1 MSRVLPYAV
10 PGGGNRARE
19 SGGGSKMGSKKPSV
33 LGKESLMATWRNW
46 AGNQIA
52 HPQSIE
58 SPRNVTE
65 LAAVV
70 AEATA
75 QGQKVKAV
83 GSGHSFTS
91 AAATDGRMI
100 RLDNLSGI
108 SHVDRARNQVTV
120 GAGTRLSD
128 LNTLLHAE
136 GLALANLGD
145 IAYQTVAGAISTST
159 HGTGTAL
166 TGLAGQVVAMTLVN
180 GHGEILECSDSC
192 NADILDVGRVSVGAV
207 GVISDYTLQAVPSF
221 RLRALEQP
229 MRLDD
234 VLENVHELAAAHD
247 HFEFF
252 WIPHTKWAL
261 TKRNNRTD
269 DELQPLPRI
278 KGWIEKTFMENYA
291 FGALCRV
298 GRVRPSL
305 IPRLATALP
314 SSGSREYVDQSF
326 KIFAS
331 PRIVRFYE
339 MEHALPV
346 EAVVPALRDIRAM
359 VERKGYMLN
368 FPVEVRFTKGDDVAL
383 STAYGRESAYI
394 AVHVYKGMECE
405 PFFRDV
411 EDILRGYDARP
422 HWGKVHYREAEE
434 LSALYPRWNDFIAL
448 RNRLDPLRTFSNAYT
463 DTVFGQ

>member
-1 MSRVLPYAV
+1 
-10 PGGGNRARE
+10 
-19 SGGGSKMGSKKPSV
+19 MGSQKPSV
-33 LGKESLMATWRNW
+33 LGKESRMATWRNW

-52 HPQSIE
+52 HPQSID
-58 SPRNVTE
+58 SPRDVTE
-65 LAAVV
+65 LAVLV
-70 AEATA
+70 AEASA
-75 QGQKVKAV
+75 RGQKVKAV

-91 AAATDGRMI
+91 AAVTDGRMV

-108 SHVDRARNQVTV
+108 SHVDRTKNQVTV
-120 GAGTRLSD
+120 GAGTLLSD
-128 LNTLLHAE
+128 LNPLLHAE

-159 HGTGTAL
+159 HGTGKAL

-180 GHGEILECSDSC
+180 GHGEIIECSESS
-192 NADILDVGRVSVGAV
+192 NADILDVGRVSVGAL
-207 GVISDYTLQAVPSF
+207 GVISEYTLQVVPSF

-234 VLENVHELAAAHD
+234 VLESAHELAAAHD

-269 DELQPLPRI
+269 DELQPLPKV

-291 FGALCRV
+291 FGALCRI
-298 GRVRPSL
+298 GRARPSL

-346 EAVVPALRDIRAM
+346 EAVAPALREIRAM
-359 VERKGYMLN
+359 IERKGYLLN
-368 FPVEVRFTKGDDVAL
+368 FPVEVRFTKGDDVPL
-383 STAYGRESAYI
+383 STAYGRDSAYI

-422 HWGKVHYREAEE
+422 HWGKVHYRDAEE
-434 LSALYPRWNDFIAL
+434 LSGLYPRWSDFIAL
-448 RNRLDPLRTFSNAYT
+448 RDKLDPQRTFSNTYT
-463 DTVFGQ
+463 DTVFG

>member
-1 MSRVLPYAV
+1 
-10 PGGGNRARE
+10 
-19 SGGGSKMGSKKPSV
+19 
-33 LGKESLMATWRNW
+33 MAMWRNW
-46 AGNQIA
+46 AGNQKA
-52 HPQSIE
+52 NPVSIVA
-58 SPRNVTE
+58 PRSVGE
-65 LAAVV
+65 LAALV
-70 AEATA
+70 ASASGK
-75 QGQKVKAV
+75 GQKVKAV

-91 AAATDGRMI
+91 AAATNGRMI
-100 RLDNLSGI
+100 RLENLSGI
-108 SHVDRARNQVTV
+108 LHIDHASCQVTV

-128 LNTLLHAE
+128 LNMLLHAE

-159 HGTGTAL
+159 HGTGKAL
-166 TGLAGQVVAMTLVN
+166 TGLAGQVVAMKLIN
-180 GHGEILECSDSC
+180 GQGEIIECSKSL
-192 NADILDVGRVSVGAV
+192 NPHIFDVARVSVGAL
-207 GVISDYTLQAVPSF
+207 GIITEYTLQAVPSF

-234 VLENVHELAAAHD
+234 VLENAHDLASAHD

-261 TKRNNRTD
+261 TKRNNRTE
-269 DELQPLPRI
+269 DELQPLPRV

-298 GRVRPSL
+298 GRARPSL

-346 EAVVPALRDIRAM
+346 EGLVPALREIRAM
-359 VERKGYMLN
+359 VDRKGYLLN
-368 FPVEVRFTKGDDVAL
+368 FPVEVRFTKGDDVPL
-383 STAYGRESAYI
+383 STAFGRDSAYI

-411 EDILRGYDARP
+411 EDILRAYDARP
-422 HWGKVHYREAEE
+422 HWGKMHYRDAEE
-434 LSALYPRWNDFIAL
+434 LSKLYPRWDEFIAL
-448 RNRLDPLRTFSNAYT
+448 RNQLDPQRTFSNVYS
-463 DTVFGQ
+463 DTVFGK

>member
-1 MSRVLPYAV
+1 
-10 PGGGNRARE
+10 
-19 SGGGSKMGSKKPSV
+19 
-33 LGKESLMATWRNW
+33 MATWRNW
-46 AGNQIA
+46 AGNQKA
-52 HPQSIE
+52 SPVSIDA
-58 SPRNVTE
+58 PRSVAE
-65 LAAVV
+65 LAALV
-70 AEATA
+70 ASATE

-91 AAATDGRMI
+91 AAATNGRMI
-100 RLDNLSGI
+100 RLENLNGI
-108 SHVDRARNQVTV
+108 LHVDRATCQVTV

-128 LNTLLHAE
+128 LNTLLDAE

-159 HGTGTAL
+159 HGTGKAL
-166 TGLAGQVVAMTLVN
+166 TGLAGQVVAMKLVN
-180 GHGEILECSDSC
+180 GHGEIIECSQSV
-192 NADILDVGRVSVGAV
+192 NPHIFDVARVSVGAL
-207 GVISDYTLQAVPSF
+207 GVITEYILQAVPSF

-229 MRLDD
+229 MRLDE
-234 VLENVHELAAAHD
+234 VLENAHDLASTND

-261 TKRNNRTD
+261 TKRNNRTE
-269 DELQPLPRI
+269 DELQPLPRV

-291 FGALCRV
+291 FGAVCRI
-298 GRVRPSL
+298 GRARPSL

-346 EAVVPALRDIRAM
+346 EALVPALKEIRAM
-359 VERKGYMLN
+359 VDRKGYLLN
-368 FPVEVRFTKGDDVAL
+368 FPVEVRFTKGDDVPL
-383 STAYGRESAYI
+383 STAYGRDSAYI
-394 AVHVYKGMECE
+394 AVHVYKGMECQ

-411 EDILRGYDARP
+411 EDILRAYDARP
-422 HWGKVHYREAEE
+422 HWGKMHYREADE
-434 LSALYPRWNDFIAL
+434 LSKLYPRWNEFITL
-448 RNRLDPLRTFSNAYT
+448 RNQLDPQRTFSNAYS
-463 DTVFGQ
+463 DTVFGK

>member
-1 MSRVLPYAV
+1 
-10 PGGGNRARE
+10 
-19 SGGGSKMGSKKPSV
+19 
-33 LGKESLMATWRNW
+33 MATWRNW
-46 AGNQIA
+46 AGNQKA
-52 HPQSIE
+52 NPLSIE
-58 SPRNVTE
+58 APKSVSE
-65 LAAVV
+65 LSVIVSRAS
-70 AEATA
+70 E

-91 AAATDGRMI
+91 AAATNGRMI
-100 RLDNLSGI
+100 RLENLSGI
-108 SHVDRARNQVTV
+108 LHIDHASCQVTV

-128 LNTLLHAE
+128 LNMLLHTE

-159 HGTGTAL
+159 HGTGKAL
-166 TGLAGQVVAMTLVN
+166 TGLAGQVVAMKLIN
-180 GHGEILECSDSC
+180 GQGEIIECSNSV
-192 NADILDVGRVSVGAV
+192 NPHIFDVARVSVGAL
-207 GVISDYTLQAVPSF
+207 GIITEYTLQAVPSF

-234 VLENVHELAAAHD
+234 VLENAHDLASAHD

-261 TKRNNRTD
+261 TKRNNRTE
-269 DELQPLPRI
+269 DELQPLPRV
-278 KGWIEKTFMENYA
+278 KGWIDKTFMENYA

-298 GRVRPSL
+298 GRARPSL

-331 PRIVRFYE
+331 PRIIRFYE

-346 EAVVPALRDIRAM
+346 EALVPALKEIRAM
-359 VERKGYMLN
+359 VDRKGYLLN
-368 FPVEVRFTKGDDVAL
+368 FPVEVRFTKGDDVPL
-383 STAYGRESAYI
+383 STAYGRDSAYI

-411 EDILRGYDARP
+411 EDILRAYDARP
-422 HWGKVHYREAEE
+422 HWGKMHYRDAEE
-434 LSALYPRWNDFIAL
+434 LSKLYPRWDEFIAL
-448 RNRLDPLRTFSNAYT
+448 RNQLDPQRTFSNAYS
-463 DTVFGQ
+463 DTVFGK

>member
-1 MSRVLPYAV
+1 
-10 PGGGNRARE
+10 
-19 SGGGSKMGSKKPSV
+19 
-33 LGKESLMATWRNW
+33 MATWRNW
-46 AGNQIA
+46 AGNQKA
-52 HPQSIE
+52 SPVSIDA
-58 SPRNVTE
+58 PRSVAE
-65 LAAVV
+65 LAALV
-70 AEATA
+70 ASASE

-91 AAATDGRMI
+91 AAATNGRMI
-100 RLDNLSGI
+100 RLENLNGI
-108 SHVDRARNQVTV
+108 LHVDRATCQVTV

-128 LNTLLHAE
+128 LNTLLDAE

-159 HGTGTAL
+159 HGTGKAL
-166 TGLAGQVVAMTLVN
+166 TGLAGQVVAMKLVN
-180 GHGEILECSDSC
+180 GHGEIIECSQSV
-192 NADILDVGRVSVGAV
+192 NPHIFDVARVSVGAL
-207 GVISDYTLQAVPSF
+207 GVITEYTLQAVPSF

-229 MRLDD
+229 MRLDE
-234 VLENVHELAAAHD
+234 VLENAHDLASTND

-261 TKRNNRTD
+261 TKRNNRTE
-269 DELQPLPRI
+269 DELQPLPRV

-291 FGALCRV
+291 FGAVCRI
-298 GRVRPSL
+298 GRARPSL

-346 EAVVPALRDIRAM
+346 EALVPALKEIRAM
-359 VERKGYMLN
+359 VDRKGYLLN
-368 FPVEVRFTKGDDVAL
+368 FPVEVRFTKGDDVPL
-383 STAYGRESAYI
+383 STAYGRDSAYI
-394 AVHVYKGMECE
+394 AVHVYKGMECQ

-411 EDILRGYDARP
+411 EDILRAYDARP
-422 HWGKVHYREAEE
+422 HWGKMHYREADE
-434 LSALYPRWNDFIAL
+434 LSKLYPRWNEFIAL
-448 RNRLDPLRTFSNAYT
+448 RNQLDPQRTFSNAYS
-463 DTVFGQ
+463 DTVFGK

>member
-1 MSRVLPYAV
+1 
-10 PGGGNRARE
+10 
-19 SGGGSKMGSKKPSV
+19 
-33 LGKESLMATWRNW
+33 MATWRNW
-46 AGNQIA
+46 AGNQKA
-52 HPQSIE
+52 SPVSIDA
-58 SPRNVTE
+58 PRSVAE
-65 LAAVV
+65 LAALV
-70 AEATA
+70 ASASE

-91 AAATDGRMI
+91 AAATNGRMI
-100 RLDNLSGI
+100 RLENLSGI
-108 SHVDRARNQVTV
+108 LHVDRATCRVTV
-120 GAGTRLSD
+120 GAGTRLSE
-128 LNTLLHAE
+128 LNTLLDAE

-159 HGTGTAL
+159 HGTGKAL
-166 TGLAGQVVAMTLVN
+166 TGLAGQVVAMKLVN
-180 GHGEILECSDSC
+180 GLGEIIECSQSV
-192 NADILDVGRVSVGAV
+192 NPHIFDVARVSVGAL
-207 GVISDYTLQAVPSF
+207 GVITEYTLQAVPSF

-229 MRLDD
+229 MRLDV
-234 VLENVHELAAAHD
+234 VLENAHDLASTND

-261 TKRNNRTD
+261 TKRNNRTE
-269 DELQPLPRI
+269 DELQPLPRV

-291 FGALCRV
+291 FGAVCRI
-298 GRVRPSL
+298 GRARPSL

-346 EAVVPALRDIRAM
+346 EALVPALKEIRAM
-359 VERKGYMLN
+359 VDRKGYLLN
-368 FPVEVRFTKGDDVAL
+368 FPVEVRFTKSDDVPL
-383 STAYGRESAYI
+383 STAYGRDSAYI

-411 EDILRGYDARP
+411 EDILRAYDARP
-422 HWGKVHYREAEE
+422 HWGKMHYREADE
-434 LSALYPRWNDFIAL
+434 LSKLYPRWDEFITL
-448 RNRLDPLRTFSNAYT
+448 RNQLDPQRTFSNAYS
-463 DTVFGQ
+463 DTVFGK

>member
-1 MSRVLPYAV
+1 
-10 PGGGNRARE
+10 
-19 SGGGSKMGSKKPSV
+19 
-33 LGKESLMATWRNW
+33 MATWRNW
-46 AGNQIA
+46 AGNQKA
-52 HPQSIE
+52 NPLSIE
-58 SPRNVTE
+58 APKSVSE
-65 LAAVV
+65 LSAIVSRAS
-70 AEATA
+70 E

-91 AAATDGRMI
+91 AAATNGRMI
-100 RLDNLSGI
+100 RLENLNGI
-108 SHVDRARNQVTV
+108 LHIDHASCQVTV
-120 GAGTRLSD
+120 GGGTRLSD
-128 LNTLLHAE
+128 LNMLLHTE

-159 HGTGTAL
+159 HGTGRAL
-166 TGLAGQVVAMTLVN
+166 TGLAGQVVAMKLID
-180 GHGEILECSDSC
+180 GQGEIIECSKTL
-192 NADILDVGRVSVGAV
+192 NPQIFDVARVSVGAL
-207 GVISDYTLQAVPSF
+207 GIITEYTLQAVPSF

-234 VLENVHELAAAHD
+234 VLENAHDLASAHD

-261 TKRNNRTD
+261 TKRNNRTE
-269 DELQPLPRI
+269 DELQPLPRV
-278 KGWIEKTFMENYA
+278 KGWIDKTFMENYA

-298 GRVRPSL
+298 GRARPSL

-346 EAVVPALRDIRAM
+346 DALVPALKEIRAM
-359 VERKGYMLN
+359 VDRKGYLLN
-368 FPVEVRFTKGDDVAL
+368 FPVEVRFTKGDDVPL
-383 STAYGRESAYI
+383 STAYGRDSAYI

-411 EDILRGYDARP
+411 EDILRAYNARP
-422 HWGKVHYREAEE
+422 HWGKMHYRDAEE
-434 LSALYPRWNDFIAL
+434 LSKLYPRWDEFIAL
-448 RNRLDPLRTFSNAYT
+448 RNQLDPQRTFSNAYS
-463 DTVFGQ
+463 DTVFGK

>member
-1 MSRVLPYAV
+1 MSIDAPR
-10 PGGGNRARE
+10 
-19 SGGGSKMGSKKPSV
+19 SV
-33 LGKESLMATWRNW
+33 G
-46 AGNQIA
+46 
-52 HPQSIE
+52 
-58 SPRNVTE
+58 E
-65 LAAVV
+65 LAALV
-70 AEATA
+70 ASASGK
-75 QGQKVKAV
+75 GQKVKAV

-91 AAATDGRMI
+91 AAATNGRMI
-100 RLDNLSGI
+100 RLENLSGI
-108 SHVDRARNQVTV
+108 LHIDHASCQVTV

-128 LNTLLHAE
+128 LNMLLHAE

-159 HGTGTAL
+159 HGTGKAL
-166 TGLAGQVVAMTLVN
+166 TGLAGQVVAMKLVN
-180 GHGEILECSDSC
+180 GQGEIIECSKSL
-192 NADILDVGRVSVGAV
+192 NPHIFDVARVSVGAL
-207 GVISDYTLQAVPSF
+207 GIITEYTLQAVPSF

-234 VLENVHELAAAHD
+234 VLENAHDLASAHD

-261 TKRNNRTD
+261 TKRNNRTE
-269 DELQPLPRI
+269 DELQPLPRV

-298 GRVRPSL
+298 GRARPSL

-346 EAVVPALRDIRAM
+346 EALVPALREIRAM
-359 VERKGYMLN
+359 VDRKGYLLN
-368 FPVEVRFTKGDDVAL
+368 FPVEVRFTKGDDVPL
-383 STAYGRESAYI
+383 STAFGRDSAYI

-411 EDILRGYDARP
+411 EDILRAYDARP
-422 HWGKVHYREAEE
+422 HWGKMHYRDAEE
-434 LSALYPRWNDFIAL
+434 LSKLYPRWDEFIAL
-448 RNRLDPLRTFSNAYT
+448 RNQLDPQRTFSNVYS
-463 DTVFGQ
+463 DTVFGK

>member
-1 MSRVLPYAV
+1 
-10 PGGGNRARE
+10 
-19 SGGGSKMGSKKPSV
+19 
-33 LGKESLMATWRNW
+33 MAMWRNW
-46 AGNQIA
+46 AGNQKA
-52 HPQSIE
+52 NPVSIVA
-58 SPRNVTE
+58 PRSVGE
-65 LAAVV
+65 LAALV
-70 AEATA
+70 ASASGK
-75 QGQKVKAV
+75 GQKVKAV

-91 AAATDGRMI
+91 AAATNGRMI
-100 RLDNLSGI
+100 RLENLSGI
-108 SHVDRARNQVTV
+108 LHIDHASCQVTV

-128 LNTLLHAE
+128 LNKLLHAE

-159 HGTGTAL
+159 HGTGKAL
-166 TGLAGQVVAMTLVN
+166 TGLAGQVVAMKLIN
-180 GHGEILECSDSC
+180 GQGEIIECSKTL
-192 NADILDVGRVSVGAV
+192 NPHIFDVARVSVGAL
-207 GVISDYTLQAVPSF
+207 GIITEYTLQAVPSF

-234 VLENVHELAAAHD
+234 VLENAHDLASAHD

-261 TKRNNRTD
+261 TKRNNRTE
-269 DELQPLPRI
+269 DELQPLPRV

-298 GRVRPSL
+298 GRARPSL

-346 EAVVPALRDIRAM
+346 EALVPALREIRAM
-359 VERKGYMLN
+359 VDRKGYLLN
-368 FPVEVRFTKGDDVAL
+368 FPVEVRFTKGDDVPL
-383 STAYGRESAYI
+383 STAFGRDSAYI

-411 EDILRGYDARP
+411 EDILRAYEARP
-422 HWGKVHYREAEE
+422 HWGKMHYRDADE
-434 LSALYPRWNDFIAL
+434 LSKLYPRWDEFIAL
-448 RNRLDPLRTFSNAYT
+448 RNQLDPHRTFSNVYS
-463 DTVFGQ
+463 DTVFGK

>member
-1 MSRVLPYAV
+1 
-10 PGGGNRARE
+10 
-19 SGGGSKMGSKKPSV
+19 
-33 LGKESLMATWRNW
+33 MATWRNW
-46 AGNQIA
+46 AGNQKA
-52 HPQSIE
+52 SPLSIE
-58 SPRNVTE
+58 SPRSVGE
-65 LAAVV
+65 LADLV
-70 AEATA
+70 ASASEL
-75 QGQKVKAV
+75 GQKVKAV

-91 AAATDGRMI
+91 AAATNGRMV
-100 RLDNLSGI
+100 RLESLSGI
-108 SHVDRARNQVTV
+108 LNVDRAKCQVTV

-128 LNTLLHAE
+128 LNTLLHSE

-159 HGTGTAL
+159 HGTGKAL
-166 TGLAGQVVAMTLVN
+166 TGLAGQVVAMKLIN
-180 GHGEILECSDSC
+180 GQGEIIECSKSV
-192 NADILDVGRVSVGAV
+192 NPQIFDVARVSVGAL
-207 GVISDYTLQAVPSF
+207 GIITEYTLQAVPSF

-234 VLENVHELAAAHD
+234 VLENAHELASAHD

-261 TKRNNRTD
+261 TKRNNRTE
-269 DELQPLPRI
+269 DELQPLPRV

-291 FGALCRV
+291 FGAVCRV
-298 GRVRPSL
+298 GRARPSL

-314 SSGSREYVDQSF
+314 SSGSREYVDQSY

-346 EAVVPALRDIRAM
+346 EALVPALKEIRAM
-359 VERKGYMLN
+359 VDRKGYLLN
-368 FPVEVRFTKGDDVAL
+368 FPVEVRFTKGDDVPL
-383 STAYGRESAYI
+383 STAYGRDSAYI

-411 EDILRGYDARP
+411 EDILRAYDARP
-422 HWGKVHYREAEE
+422 HWGKMHYRDAEE
-434 LSALYPRWNDFIAL
+434 LSKLYPRWDEFIAL
-448 RNRLDPLRTFSNAYT
+448 RDQLDPQRTFSNAYS
-463 DTVFGQ
+463 DTVFGK

>member
-1 MSRVLPYAV
+1 
-10 PGGGNRARE
+10 
-19 SGGGSKMGSKKPSV
+19 
-33 LGKESLMATWRNW
+33 MATWRNW
-46 AGNQIA
+46 AGNQVA

-58 SPRNVTE
+58 SPRNVGE
-65 LAAVV
+65 LAEVV
-70 AEATA
+70 AQASA
-75 QGQKVKAV
+75 RGQKIKAV

-91 AAATDGRMI
+91 AAATDGRML
-100 RLDNLSGI
+100 RLENLRGI
-108 SHVDRARNQVTV
+108 THVDREKNQVTV

-136 GLALANLGD
+136 GLALANMGD

-159 HGTGTAL
+159 HGTGKAL
-166 TGLAGQVVAMTLVN
+166 TGLAGQVVAMTMVN
-180 GHGEILECSDSC
+180 GNGEIVECSATSHS
-192 NADILDVGRVSVGAV
+192 DVFEAGRVSVGAL
-207 GVISDYTLQAVPSF
+207 GVVSQYTLQVVPAF

-234 VLENVHELAAAHD
+234 VLENAHDLSATND

-269 DELQPLPRI
+269 DELQPLPRVR
-278 KGWIEKTFMENYA
+278 GWVEKTFMENYA
-291 FGALCRV
+291 FGAVCRV
-298 GRVRPSL
+298 GRARPSL

-326 KIFAS
+326 EIFAS

-346 EAVVPALRDIRAM
+346 EAVVPALKEIRAM
-359 VERKGYMLN
+359 VDRKGYLLN

-383 STAYGRESAYI
+383 STAYGRDSAYI

-422 HWGKVHYREAEE
+422 HWGKMHYRDAAE
-434 LSALYPRWNDFIAL
+434 LSTLYPKWNDFIAL
-448 RNRLDPLRTFSNAYT
+448 RDRLDPGRTFANAYT
-463 DTVFGQ
+463 DTVFGK

>member
-1 MSRVLPYAV
+1 
-10 PGGGNRARE
+10 
-19 SGGGSKMGSKKPSV
+19 
-33 LGKESLMATWRNW
+33 MATWRNW
-46 AGNQIA
+46 AGNQKA
-52 HPQSIE
+52 SPLSIDA
-58 SPRNVTE
+58 PRSVAE
-65 LAAVV
+65 LAALV
-70 AEATA
+70 ASASE

-91 AAATDGRMI
+91 AAATNGRMI
-100 RLDNLSGI
+100 RLENLSGI
-108 SHVDRARNQVTV
+108 LHVDRATCRVTV
-120 GAGTRLSD
+120 GAGTRLSE
-128 LNTLLHAE
+128 LNTLLDAE

-159 HGTGTAL
+159 HGTGKAL
-166 TGLAGQVVAMTLVN
+166 TGLAGQVVAMKLVN
-180 GHGEILECSDSC
+180 GLGEIIECSQSV
-192 NADILDVGRVSVGAV
+192 NPHIFDVARVSVGAL
-207 GVISDYTLQAVPSF
+207 GVITEYTLQAVPSF

-234 VLENVHELAAAHD
+234 VLENAHDLASTND

-261 TKRNNRTD
+261 TKRNNRTE
-269 DELQPLPRI
+269 DELQPLPRV

-291 FGALCRV
+291 FGAVCRI
-298 GRVRPSL
+298 GRARPSL

-314 SSGSREYVDQSF
+314 SSGSREYVDQSY

-346 EAVVPALRDIRAM
+346 EALVPALKEIRAM
-359 VERKGYMLN
+359 VDRKGYLLN
-368 FPVEVRFTKGDDVAL
+368 FPVEVRFTKGDDVPL
-383 STAYGRESAYI
+383 STAYGRDSAYI

-411 EDILRGYDARP
+411 EDILRAYDARP
-422 HWGKVHYREAEE
+422 HWGKMHYREADE
-434 LSALYPRWNDFIAL
+434 LSKLYPRWNEFIAL
-448 RNRLDPLRTFSNAYT
+448 RDQLDPQRTFSNAYS
-463 DTVFGQ
+463 DTVFGK

>member
-1 MSRVLPYAV
+1 
-10 PGGGNRARE
+10 
-19 SGGGSKMGSKKPSV
+19 MGSKKPSV

-70 AEATA
+70 AEASA

-145 IAYQTVAGAISTST
+145 IAYQTVAGAIATST

-166 TGLAGQVVAMTLVN
+166 TGLAGQVVAMTLVD

>member
-1 MSRVLPYAV
+1 
-10 PGGGNRARE
+10 
-19 SGGGSKMGSKKPSV
+19 
-33 LGKESLMATWRNW
+33 MATWRNW
-46 AGNQIA
+46 AGNQKA
-52 HPQSIE
+52 NPVSIDA
-58 SPRNVTE
+58 PRSVGE
-65 LAAVV
+65 LAALV
-70 AEATA
+70 ASASGK
-75 QGQKVKAV
+75 GQKVKAV

-91 AAATDGRMI
+91 AAATNGRMI
-100 RLDNLSGI
+100 RLENLSGI
-108 SHVDRARNQVTV
+108 LHIDHASCQVTV

-128 LNTLLHAE
+128 LNMLLHAE

-159 HGTGTAL
+159 HGTGKAL
-166 TGLAGQVVAMTLVN
+166 TGLAGQVVAMKLVN
-180 GHGEILECSDSC
+180 GQGQIIECSKSL
-192 NADILDVGRVSVGAV
+192 NAHIFDVARVSVGAL
-207 GVISDYTLQAVPSF
+207 GIITEYTLQAVPSF

-234 VLENVHELAAAHD
+234 VLENAHDLASAHD

-261 TKRNNRTD
+261 TKRNNRTE
-269 DELQPLPRI
+269 DELQPLPRV

-298 GRVRPSL
+298 GRARPSL

-346 EAVVPALRDIRAM
+346 EALVPALREIRAM
-359 VERKGYMLN
+359 VDRKGYLLN
-368 FPVEVRFTKGDDVAL
+368 FPVEVRFTKGDDVPL
-383 STAYGRESAYI
+383 STAFGRDSAYI

-411 EDILRGYDARP
+411 EDILRAYDARP
-422 HWGKVHYREAEE
+422 HWGKMHYRDAEE
-434 LSALYPRWNDFIAL
+434 LSKLYPRWDEFIAL
-448 RNRLDPLRTFSNAYT
+448 RNQLDPQRTFSNVYS
-463 DTVFGQ
+463 DTVFGK

>member
-1 MSRVLPYAV
+1 
-10 PGGGNRARE
+10 
-19 SGGGSKMGSKKPSV
+19 
-33 LGKESLMATWRNW
+33 MATWRNW
-46 AGNQIA
+46 AGNQKA
-52 HPQSIE
+52 NPVSIDA
-58 SPRNVTE
+58 PRSVGE
-65 LAAVV
+65 LAALV
-70 AEATA
+70 ASASGK
-75 QGQKVKAV
+75 GQKVKAV

-91 AAATDGRMI
+91 AAATNGRMI
-100 RLDNLSGI
+100 RLENLSGI
-108 SHVDRARNQVTV
+108 LHIDHASCQVTV

-128 LNTLLHAE
+128 LNMLLHAE

-159 HGTGTAL
+159 HGTGKAL
-166 TGLAGQVVAMTLVN
+166 TGLAGQVVAMKLIN
-180 GHGEILECSDSC
+180 GQGEIIECSKSL
-192 NADILDVGRVSVGAV
+192 NPHIFDVARVSVGAL
-207 GVISDYTLQAVPSF
+207 GIITEYTLQAVPSF

-234 VLENVHELAAAHD
+234 VLENAHDLASAHD

-261 TKRNNRTD
+261 TKRNNRTE
-269 DELQPLPRI
+269 DELQPLPRV

-298 GRVRPSL
+298 GRARPSL

-346 EAVVPALRDIRAM
+346 EALVPALKEIRAM
-359 VERKGYMLN
+359 VDRKGYLLN
-368 FPVEVRFTKGDDVAL
+368 FPVEVRFTKGDDVPL
-383 STAYGRESAYI
+383 STAYGRDSAYI

-411 EDILRGYDARP
+411 EDILRAYEARP
-422 HWGKVHYREAEE
+422 HWGKMHYRDAEE
-434 LSALYPRWNDFIAL
+434 LSKLYPRWDEFIAL
-448 RNRLDPLRTFSNAYT
+448 RNQLDPQRTFSNVYS
-463 DTVFGQ
+463 DTVFGK

>member
-1 MSRVLPYAV
+1 
-10 PGGGNRARE
+10 
-19 SGGGSKMGSKKPSV
+19 
-33 LGKESLMATWRNW
+33 MATWRNW
-46 AGNQIA
+46 AGNQKA

-58 SPRNVTE
+58 SPRDVGE
-65 LAAVV
+65 LAALV
-70 AEATA
+70 AEASSRD
-75 QGQKVKAV
+75 QKVKAV

-100 RLDNLSGI
+100 RLENLSGI
-108 SHVDRARNQVTV
+108 SLVNRANNQVTV
-120 GAGTRLSD
+120 GAGTRLSE

-159 HGTGTAL
+159 HGTGKAL

-180 GHGEILECSDSC
+180 GQGQIVECSESV
-192 NADILDVGRVSVGAV
+192 NPDILDVGRVSVGAL
-207 GVISDYTLQAVPSF
+207 GVISEYTLQAVPSF

-234 VLENVHELAAAHD
+234 VLENAHELSAEHD

-269 DELQPLPRI
+269 DELQPLPKV

-291 FGALCRV
+291 FGAVCRV
-298 GRVRPSL
+298 GRARPSL

-346 EAVVPALRDIRAM
+346 EAVVPALKEIRAM
-359 VERKGYMLN
+359 IERKGYLLN
-368 FPVEVRFTKGDDVAL
+368 FPVEVRFTKGDDVPL
-383 STAYGRESAYI
+383 STAYGRDSAYI

-411 EDILRGYDARP
+411 EDILRAYNARP
-422 HWGKVHYREAEE
+422 HWGKMHYRDAEE
-434 LSALYPRWNDFIAL
+434 LSSLYPRWSDFISL
-448 RNRLDPLRTFSNAYT
+448 RDRLDPQRTFSNGYT
-463 DTVFGQ
+463 DTVFGK

>member
-1 MSRVLPYAV
+1 
-10 PGGGNRARE
+10 
-19 SGGGSKMGSKKPSV
+19 
-33 LGKESLMATWRNW
+33 MATWRNW
-46 AGNQIA
+46 AGNQKA
-52 HPQSIE
+52 NPVSIDA
-58 SPRNVTE
+58 PRSVGE
-65 LAAVV
+65 LAALV
-70 AEATA
+70 ASASGK
-75 QGQKVKAV
+75 GQKVKAV

-91 AAATDGRMI
+91 AAATNGRMI
-100 RLDNLSGI
+100 RLENLSGI
-108 SHVDRARNQVTV
+108 LHIDHASCQVTV

-128 LNTLLHAE
+128 LNMLLHAE

-159 HGTGTAL
+159 HGTGKAL
-166 TGLAGQVVAMTLVN
+166 TGLAGQVVAMKLIN
-180 GHGEILECSDSC
+180 GQGEIIECSKTL
-192 NADILDVGRVSVGAV
+192 NPQIFDVARVSVGAL
-207 GVISDYTLQAVPSF
+207 GIITEYTLQTVPSF

-234 VLENVHELAAAHD
+234 VLENAHDLASAHD

-261 TKRNNRTD
+261 TKRNNRTE
-269 DELQPLPRI
+269 DELQPLPRV

-298 GRVRPSL
+298 GRARPSL

-346 EAVVPALRDIRAM
+346 EALVPALREIRAM
-359 VERKGYMLN
+359 VDRKGYLLN
-368 FPVEVRFTKGDDVAL
+368 FPVEVRFTKGDDVPL
-383 STAYGRESAYI
+383 STAFGRDSAYI

-411 EDILRGYDARP
+411 EDILRAYDARP
-422 HWGKVHYREAEE
+422 HWGKMHYRDAEE
-434 LSALYPRWNDFIAL
+434 LSKLYPRWDEFIAL
-448 RNRLDPLRTFSNAYT
+448 RNELDPQRTFSNAYS
-463 DTVFGQ
+463 DTVFGK

>member
-1 MSRVLPYAV
+1 
-10 PGGGNRARE
+10 
-19 SGGGSKMGSKKPSV
+19 
-33 LGKESLMATWRNW
+33 MATWRNW
-46 AGNQIA
+46 AGNQKA
-52 HPQSIE
+52 SPLSIDA
-58 SPRNVTE
+58 PRSVAE
-65 LAAVV
+65 LAALV
-70 AEATA
+70 ASASE

-91 AAATDGRMI
+91 AAATNGRMI
-100 RLDNLSGI
+100 RLENLSGI
-108 SHVDRARNQVTV
+108 LHVDRATCRVTV
-120 GAGTRLSD
+120 GAGTRLSE
-128 LNTLLHAE
+128 LNTLLDAE

-159 HGTGTAL
+159 HGTGKAL
-166 TGLAGQVVAMTLVN
+166 TGLAGQVVAMKLVN
-180 GHGEILECSDSC
+180 GLGEIIECSQSV
-192 NADILDVGRVSVGAV
+192 NPHIFEVARVSVGAL
-207 GVISDYTLQAVPSF
+207 GVITEYTLQAVPSF

-234 VLENVHELAAAHD
+234 VLENAHDLASTND

-261 TKRNNRTD
+261 TKRNNRTE
-269 DELQPLPRI
+269 DELQPLPRV

-291 FGALCRV
+291 FGAVCRI
-298 GRVRPSL
+298 GRARPSL

-346 EAVVPALRDIRAM
+346 EALVPALKEIRAM
-359 VERKGYMLN
+359 VDRKRYLLN
-368 FPVEVRFTKGDDVAL
+368 FPVEVRFTKGDDVPL
-383 STAYGRESAYI
+383 STAYGRDSAYI

-411 EDILRGYDARP
+411 EDILRAYDARP
-422 HWGKVHYREAEE
+422 HWGKMHYREADE
-434 LSALYPRWNDFIAL
+434 LSKLYPRWNEFITL
-448 RNRLDPLRTFSNAYT
+448 RNQLDPQRTFSNVYS
-463 DTVFGQ
+463 DTVFGK

>member
-1 MSRVLPYAV
+1 
-10 PGGGNRARE
+10 
-19 SGGGSKMGSKKPSV
+19 
-33 LGKESLMATWRNW
+33 MATWRNW
-46 AGNQIA
+46 AGNQKA
-52 HPQSIE
+52 NPVSIDA
-58 SPRNVTE
+58 PRSVGE
-65 LAAVV
+65 LAALV
-70 AEATA
+70 ASASG

-91 AAATDGRMI
+91 AAATNGRMI
-100 RLDNLSGI
+100 RLENLSGI
-108 SHVDRARNQVTV
+108 LHIDHASCQVTV

-128 LNTLLHAE
+128 LNMLLHAE

-159 HGTGTAL
+159 HGTGKAL
-166 TGLAGQVVAMTLVN
+166 TGLAGQVVAMKLIN
-180 GHGEILECSDSC
+180 GQGEIIECSKSL
-192 NADILDVGRVSVGAV
+192 NPHIFDVARVSVGAL
-207 GVISDYTLQAVPSF
+207 GIITEYTLQAVPSF

-234 VLENVHELAAAHD
+234 VLENAHDLASAHD

-261 TKRNNRTD
+261 TKRNNRTE
-269 DELQPLPRI
+269 DELQPLPRV

-298 GRVRPSL
+298 GRARPSL

-346 EAVVPALRDIRAM
+346 EALVPALREIRAM
-359 VERKGYMLN
+359 VDRKGYLLN
-368 FPVEVRFTKGDDVAL
+368 FPVEVRFTKGDDVPL
-383 STAYGRESAYI
+383 STAFGRDSAYI

-411 EDILRGYDARP
+411 EDILRAYEARP
-422 HWGKVHYREAEE
+422 HWGKMHYRDAEE
-434 LSALYPRWNDFIAL
+434 LSKLYPRWDEFIAL
-448 RNRLDPLRTFSNAYT
+448 RNQLDPQRTFSNVYS
-463 DTVFGQ
+463 DTVFGK

>member
-1 MSRVLPYAV
+1 
-10 PGGGNRARE
+10 
-19 SGGGSKMGSKKPSV
+19 
-33 LGKESLMATWRNW
+33 MATWRNW
-46 AGNQIA
+46 AGNQVA

-58 SPRNVTE
+58 SPRNVGE
-65 LAAVV
+65 LAEIV
-70 AEATA
+70 AQASTR
-75 QGQKVKAV
+75 GQKIKAV

-91 AAATDGRMI
+91 AAATDGRML
-100 RLDNLSGI
+100 RLENLRGI
-108 SHVDRARNQVTV
+108 SHVDREKNQVTV
-120 GAGTRLSD
+120 GAGTRLSE

-136 GLALANLGD
+136 GLALANMGD

-159 HGTGTAL
+159 HGTGKAL
-166 TGLAGQVVAMTLVN
+166 TGLAGQVVAMTMVN
-180 GHGEILECSDSC
+180 GNGEIMECSTTSHS
-192 NADILDVGRVSVGAV
+192 DVFEAGRVSVGAL
-207 GVISDYTLQAVPSF
+207 GVVSQYTLQVVPAF

-229 MRLDD
+229 IRLDD
-234 VLENVHELAAAHD
+234 VLENAHDLSTTND

-269 DELQPLPRI
+269 DELQPLPRVR
-278 KGWIEKTFMENYA
+278 GWVEKTFMENYA
-291 FGALCRV
+291 FGAVCRV
-298 GRVRPSL
+298 GRARPSL

-346 EAVVPALRDIRAM
+346 EAVVPALKEIRAM
-359 VERKGYMLN
+359 VDRKGYLLN

-383 STAYGRESAYI
+383 STAYGRDSAYI

-422 HWGKVHYREAEE
+422 HWGKMHYRDAAE
-434 LSALYPRWNDFIAL
+434 LSTLYPKWNDFIAL
-448 RNRLDPLRTFSNAYT
+448 RDRLDPGRTFANAYT
-463 DTVFGQ
+463 DTVFGK

>member
-1 MSRVLPYAV
+1 
-10 PGGGNRARE
+10 
-19 SGGGSKMGSKKPSV
+19 
-33 LGKESLMATWRNW
+33 MATWRNW
-46 AGNQIA
+46 AGNQKA
-52 HPQSIE
+52 NPLSIE
-58 SPRNVTE
+58 APKSVSE
-65 LAAVV
+65 LSAIVSRASGR
-70 AEATA
+70 
-75 QGQKVKAV
+75 GQKVKAV

-91 AAATDGRMI
+91 AAATNGRMI
-100 RLDNLSGI
+100 RLENLSGI
-108 SHVDRARNQVTV
+108 LHIDHASCQVTV

-128 LNTLLHAE
+128 LNMLLHTE

-159 HGTGTAL
+159 HGTGKAL
-166 TGLAGQVVAMTLVN
+166 TGLAGQVVAMKLID
-180 GHGEILECSDSC
+180 GQGEIIECSKTL
-192 NADILDVGRVSVGAV
+192 NPQIFDVARVSVGAL
-207 GVISDYTLQAVPSF
+207 GIITEYTLQAVPSF

-234 VLENVHELAAAHD
+234 VLENAHDLASAHD

-261 TKRNNRTD
+261 TKRNNRTE
-269 DELQPLPRI
+269 DELQPLPRV
-278 KGWIEKTFMENYA
+278 KGWIDKTFMENYA

-298 GRVRPSL
+298 GRARPSL

-346 EAVVPALRDIRAM
+346 DALVPALKEIRAM
-359 VERKGYMLN
+359 VDRKGYLLN
-368 FPVEVRFTKGDDVAL
+368 FPVEVRFTKGDDVPL
-383 STAYGRESAYI
+383 STAYGRDSAYI

-411 EDILRGYDARP
+411 EDILRAYDARP
-422 HWGKVHYREAEE
+422 HWGKMHYRDAEE
-434 LSALYPRWNDFIAL
+434 LSKLYPRWDEFIAL
-448 RNRLDPLRTFSNAYT
+448 RNQLDPQRTFSNAYS
-463 DTVFGQ
+463 DTVFGK

>member
-1 MSRVLPYAV
+1 
-10 PGGGNRARE
+10 
-19 SGGGSKMGSKKPSV
+19 
-33 LGKESLMATWRNW
+33 MATWRNW
-46 AGNQIA
+46 AGNQKA
-52 HPQSIE
+52 NPLSIE
-58 SPRNVTE
+58 APKSVSE
-65 LAAVV
+65 LSAIVSRAS
-70 AEATA
+70 E

-91 AAATDGRMI
+91 AAATNGRMI
-100 RLDNLSGI
+100 RLENLNGI
-108 SHVDRARNQVTV
+108 LHIDHASCQVTV
-120 GAGTRLSD
+120 GGGTRLSD
-128 LNTLLHAE
+128 LNMLLHTE

-159 HGTGTAL
+159 HGTGRAL
-166 TGLAGQVVAMTLVN
+166 TGLAGQVVAMKLID
-180 GHGEILECSDSC
+180 GQGEIIECSKTL
-192 NADILDVGRVSVGAV
+192 NPQIFDVARVSVGAL
-207 GVISDYTLQAVPSF
+207 GIITEYTLQAVPSF

-234 VLENVHELAAAHD
+234 VLENAHD
-247 HFEFF
+247 LASAHVHFEFF

-261 TKRNNRTD
+261 TKRNNRTE
-269 DELQPLPRI
+269 DELQPLPRV
-278 KGWIEKTFMENYA
+278 KGWIDKTFMENYA

-298 GRVRPSL
+298 GRARPSL

-346 EAVVPALRDIRAM
+346 EALVPALKEICAM
-359 VERKGYMLN
+359 VDRKGYLLN
-368 FPVEVRFTKGDDVAL
+368 FPVEVRFTKGDDVPL
-383 STAYGRESAYI
+383 STAYGRDSAYI

-411 EDILRGYDARP
+411 EDILRAYNARP
-422 HWGKVHYREAEE
+422 HWGKMHYRDAEE
-434 LSALYPRWNDFIAL
+434 LSKLYPRWDEFIAL
-448 RNRLDPLRTFSNAYT
+448 RNQLDPQRTFSNAYS
-463 DTVFGQ
+463 DTVFGK

>member
-1 MSRVLPYAV
+1 
-10 PGGGNRARE
+10 
-19 SGGGSKMGSKKPSV
+19 
-33 LGKESLMATWRNW
+33 MATWRNW
-46 AGNQIA
+46 AGNQKA
-52 HPQSIE
+52 NPVSIDA
-58 SPRNVTE
+58 PRSVGE
-65 LAAVV
+65 LV
-70 AEATA
+70 ALVASA
-75 QGQKVKAV
+75 SGKGQKVKAV

-91 AAATDGRMI
+91 AAATNGRMI
-100 RLDNLSGI
+100 RLENLSGI
-108 SHVDRARNQVTV
+108 LHIDHASCQVTV

-128 LNTLLHAE
+128 LNMLLHAE

-159 HGTGTAL
+159 HGTGKAL
-166 TGLAGQVVAMTLVN
+166 TGLAGQVVAMKLIN
-180 GHGEILECSDSC
+180 GQGEIIECSKSL
-192 NADILDVGRVSVGAV
+192 NPHVFDVARVSVGAL
-207 GVISDYTLQAVPSF
+207 GIITEYTLQAVPSF

-229 MRLDD
+229 MRFDD
-234 VLENVHELAAAHD
+234 VLENAHDLASAHD

-261 TKRNNRTD
+261 TKRNNRTE
-269 DELQPLPRI
+269 DELQPLPRV

-298 GRVRPSL
+298 GRARPSL

-346 EAVVPALRDIRAM
+346 EGLVPALREIRAM
-359 VERKGYMLN
+359 VDRKGYLLN
-368 FPVEVRFTKGDDVAL
+368 FPVEVRFTKGDDVPL
-383 STAYGRESAYI
+383 STAFGRDSAYI

-411 EDILRGYDARP
+411 EDILRAYDARP
-422 HWGKVHYREAEE
+422 HWGKMHYRDAEE
-434 LSALYPRWNDFIAL
+434 LSKLYPRWDEFIAL
-448 RNRLDPLRTFSNAYT
+448 RNQLDPQRTFSNVYS
-463 DTVFGQ
+463 DTVFGK

>member
-1 MSRVLPYAV
+1 
-10 PGGGNRARE
+10 
-19 SGGGSKMGSKKPSV
+19 
-33 LGKESLMATWRNW
+33 MATWRNW
-46 AGNQIA
+46 AGNQKA
-52 HPQSIE
+52 SPLSIDT
-58 SPRNVTE
+58 PRNVGE
-65 LAAVV
+65 LAALV
-70 AEATA
+70 ASAA
-75 QGQKVKAV
+75 DLGQKVKAV

-91 AAATDGRMI
+91 AAATNGRMV
-100 RLDNLSGI
+100 RLENLRGI
-108 SHVDRARNQVTV
+108 LHIDRASSQVTV

-159 HGTGTAL
+159 HGTGKAL
-166 TGLAGQVVAMTLVN
+166 TGLAGQVVAMKLIN
-180 GHGEILECSDSC
+180 GQGQIIECSKSV
-192 NADILDVGRVSVGAV
+192 NSQIFDVARVSVGAL
-207 GVISDYTLQAVPSF
+207 GIITEYTLQAVPSF

-234 VLENVHELAAAHD
+234 VLDNVHDLASAHD

-261 TKRNNRTD
+261 TKRNNRTE
-269 DELQPLPRI
+269 DELQPLPRV

-298 GRVRPSL
+298 GRARPSL

-346 EAVVPALRDIRAM
+346 EALVPALKEIRAM
-359 VERKGYMLN
+359 VDRKGYLLN
-368 FPVEVRFTKGDDVAL
+368 FPVEVRFTKGDDVPL
-383 STAYGRESAYI
+383 STAYGRDSAYI

-411 EDILRGYDARP
+411 EDILRSYDARP
-422 HWGKVHYREAEE
+422 HWGKMHYRDAEE
-434 LSALYPRWNDFIAL
+434 LSKLYPRWDEFIAL
-448 RNRLDPLRTFSNAYT
+448 RNQLDPQRTFSNAYT
-463 DTVFGQ
+463 DTVFGK

>member
-1 MSRVLPYAV
+1 
-10 PGGGNRARE
+10 
-19 SGGGSKMGSKKPSV
+19 
-33 LGKESLMATWRNW
+33 MATWRNW
-46 AGNQIA
+46 AGNQKA

-58 SPRNVTE
+58 SPRDVGE
-65 LAAVV
+65 LAALV
-70 AEATA
+70 AEASSR
-75 QGQKVKAV
+75 GQKVKAV

-100 RLDNLSGI
+100 RLENLSGI
-108 SHVDRARNQVTV
+108 SHVNRANNQVTV
-120 GAGTRLSD
+120 GAGTRLSE

-159 HGTGTAL
+159 HGTGKAL

-180 GHGEILECSDSC
+180 GQGQIVECSESE
-192 NADILDVGRVSVGAV
+192 NSDILDVGRVSVGAL
-207 GVISDYTLQAVPSF
+207 GVISEYTLQAVPSF
-221 RLRALEQP
+221 RLHALEQP

-234 VLENVHELAAAHD
+234 VLENAHELSAEHD

-269 DELQPLPRI
+269 DELQPLPKV

-291 FGALCRV
+291 FGAVCRV
-298 GRVRPSL
+298 GRARPSL

-346 EAVVPALRDIRAM
+346 ETVAPALQEIRAM
-359 VERKGYMLN
+359 IERKGYLLN
-368 FPVEVRFTKGDDVAL
+368 FPVEVRFTKGDDVPL
-383 STAYGRESAYI
+383 STAYGRDSAYI

-411 EDILRGYDARP
+411 EDILRAYDARP
-422 HWGKVHYREAEE
+422 HWGKMHYRDAEE
-434 LSALYPRWNDFIAL
+434 LSSLYPRWSDFISL
-448 RNRLDPLRTFSNAYT
+448 RDRLDPQRTFSNGYT
-463 DTVFGQ
+463 DTVFGK

>member
-1 MSRVLPYAV
+1 
-10 PGGGNRARE
+10 
-19 SGGGSKMGSKKPSV
+19 
-33 LGKESLMATWRNW
+33 MATWRNW
-46 AGNQIA
+46 AGNQKA
-52 HPQSIE
+52 NPLSIE
-58 SPRNVTE
+58 APKSVSE
-65 LAAVV
+65 LSAIVSRAS
-70 AEATA
+70 E

-100 RLDNLSGI
+100 RLENLSGI
-108 SHVDRARNQVTV
+108 LHIDHASCQVTV

-128 LNTLLHAE
+128 LNMLLHTE

-159 HGTGTAL
+159 HGTGKAL
-166 TGLAGQVVAMTLVN
+166 TGLAGQVVAMKLIN
-180 GHGEILECSDSC
+180 GQGEIIECSKSV
-192 NADILDVGRVSVGAV
+192 NPHILEVARVSVGAL
-207 GVISDYTLQAVPSF
+207 GIITEYTLQTVPSF

-234 VLENVHELAAAHD
+234 VLENAHDLASAHD

-261 TKRNNRTD
+261 TKRNNRTE
-269 DELQPLPRI
+269 DELQPLPRV
-278 KGWIEKTFMENYA
+278 KGWIDKTFMENYA

-298 GRVRPSL
+298 GRARPSL

-346 EAVVPALRDIRAM
+346 DALVPALKEIRAM
-359 VERKGYMLN
+359 VDRKGYLLN
-368 FPVEVRFTKGDDVAL
+368 FPVEVRFTKGDDVPL
-383 STAYGRESAYI
+383 STAYGRDSAYI

-411 EDILRGYDARP
+411 EDILRAYDARP
-422 HWGKVHYREAEE
+422 HWGKMHYRDAEE
-434 LSALYPRWNDFIAL
+434 LSKLYPRWDEFIAL
-448 RNRLDPLRTFSNAYT
+448 RNQLDPQRTFSNAYS
-463 DTVFGQ
+463 DTVFGK

>member
-1 MSRVLPYAV
+1 
-10 PGGGNRARE
+10 
-19 SGGGSKMGSKKPSV
+19 
-33 LGKESLMATWRNW
+33 MATWRNW
-46 AGNQIA
+46 AGNQKA
-52 HPQSIE
+52 NPVSIDA
-58 SPRNVTE
+58 PRSVGE
-65 LAAVV
+65 LAALV
-70 AEATA
+70 ASASGK
-75 QGQKVKAV
+75 GQKVKAV

-91 AAATDGRMI
+91 AAATNGRMI
-100 RLDNLSGI
+100 RLENLSGI
-108 SHVDRARNQVTV
+108 LHIDHASCQVTV

-128 LNTLLHAE
+128 LNMLLHAE

-159 HGTGTAL
+159 HGTGKAL
-166 TGLAGQVVAMTLVN
+166 TGLAGQVVAMKLIN
-180 GHGEILECSDSC
+180 GQGEIIECSKSL
-192 NADILDVGRVSVGAV
+192 NPHIFDVARVSVGAL
-207 GVISDYTLQAVPSF
+207 GIITEYTLQAVPSF

-234 VLENVHELAAAHD
+234 VLENAHDLASAHD

-261 TKRNNRTD
+261 TKRNNRTE
-269 DELQPLPRI
+269 DELQPLPRV
-278 KGWIEKTFMENYA
+278 KGWIDKTFMENYA

-298 GRVRPSL
+298 GRARPSL

-346 EAVVPALRDIRAM
+346 EALVPALREIRAM
-359 VERKGYMLN
+359 VDRKGYLLN
-368 FPVEVRFTKGDDVAL
+368 FPVEVRFTKGDDVPL
-383 STAYGRESAYI
+383 STAFGRDSAYI

-411 EDILRGYDARP
+411 EDILRAYEARP
-422 HWGKVHYREAEE
+422 HWGKMHYRDAEE
-434 LSALYPRWNDFIAL
+434 LSKLYPRWDEFIAL
-448 RNRLDPLRTFSNAYT
+448 RNQLDPQRTFSNVYS
-463 DTVFGQ
+463 DTVFGK